1 MAVARQDR
9 SVEIATATHVLQVL
23 GELEGAFEIEP
34 GKSRE
39 LRGRA
44 LDDERLRSA
53 KRVLFFYPYVRVRC
67 GGGHHLDW
75 VTITPVPDTAFRLI
89 HLPEIPHARARDAG
103 VSIVDTKS
111 YILDK
116 YHTELALGTPSS
128 LGDEWRAV
136 PGVGRR
142 FDYDVEFDD
151 DFGPRV
157 VAVTTSE
164 PAQPRRDGHYGDVD
178 GLFADYACS
187 KCTRRHSVRHVSL
200 LRSWLHAIIVNER
213 TIVLGESPGTQSPA
227 RPRAVRVENH
237 GSALAW
243 SSSAARGRRRSK

>member
-1 MAVARQDR
+1 MTATRRDR
-9 SVEIATATHVLQVL
+9 SVEIATATRALEVL
-23 GELEGAFEIEP
+23 GELEAAFDIEP

-39 LRGRA
+39 LPARA

-75 VTITPVPDTAFRLI
+75 VTVTPLPDTELRLI
-89 HLPEIPHARARDAG
+89 HLPRLPHQHERAPDT
-103 VSIVDTKS
+103 SLLDTKS

-116 YHTELALGTPSS
+116 YHAELGLGTPSS
-128 LGDEWRAV
+128 LGDGWRVV
-136 PGVGRR
+136 PGVARQ

-151 DFGPRV
+151 DFEPRV
-157 VAVTTSE
+157 RAIRTSE
-164 PAQPRRDGHYGDVD
+164 PAQPRRNGAYGDVD

-200 LRSWLHAIIVNER
+200 LRSWLRTIVVNER
-213 TIVLGESPGTQSPA
+213 VIVLGESPGTRNPA
-227 RPRAVRVENH
+227 PLRAVRVESR

-243 SSSAARGRRRSK
+243 SSSAAKRRRRSK